1 MKTIF
6 ALHTAGA
13 FEWRPAHISF
23 KTLQELKE
31 HCVKEYG
38 FSKEILIDDR
48 LFRDELEGYEMKYEE
63 VILPKK

>member
-23 KTLQELKE
+23 KTLQELKQ
-31 HCVKEYG
+31 HCIKELG
-38 FSKEILIDDR
+38 FPEEILIDDE
-48 LFRDELEGYEMKYEE
+48 LFEEELDGQEMKYEE
-63 VILPKK
+63 VILPK

>member
-23 KTLQELKE
+23 NSLEELKRHLIN
-31 HCVKEYG
+31 HCG
-38 FSKEILIDDR
+38 FPEEILTDDE
-48 LFRDELEGYEMKYEE
+48 LLEEELEGQEMKYEE
-63 VILPKK
+63 VILPK